1 MPKLLSCYWFSRSR
15 SVCVCCTDFP
25 HASRNASWWWC
36 LCFQQETLML
46 VVVLLFQLQLLPGM
60 MSHAPKICC
69 NECFILIVCLLGQLV
84 QVLKSVADCFNL
96 QRWSPYIFFLA
107 RYNRKVIL
115 LTGSTKKTDF
125 FKVTV
130 FIHRVSFWILHWPTK
145 NIRDGGPARNYEL
158 TGRSIKAQL
167 PFVKD

>member
-1 MPKLLSCYWFSRSR
+1 VVVWHSSIYFLRRLSYLFGAMLTVKGPVNDVLLIEMPKLLSCYWFSRSR

-69 NECFILIVCLLGQLV
+69 NECFVLIVCLSGQLV

-96 QRWSPYIFFLA
+96 QR
-107 RYNRKVIL
+107 
-115 LTGSTKKTDF
+115 
-125 FKVTV
+125 
-130 FIHRVSFWILHWPTK
+130 
-145 NIRDGGPARNYEL
+145 
-158 TGRSIKAQL
+158 
-167 PFVKD
+167 